1 MNAWATMIGQLE
13 PLPLDARWVAI
24 VVIASLVAIV
34 AAACIGPIVRRRLP
48 PQSFVPS
55 DDEPSGADQLDDRG
69 LEIRALRKRRRR

>member
-24 VVIASLVAIV
+24 VVIASLAAIA

-48 PQSFVPS
+48 PQTFCPS
-55 DDEPSGADQLDDRG
+55 DDEPGGSDQLDDRG